1 MAANSSVSLTSLDFD
16 SYKRELKAFLKQ
28 QSAFKDYDYESSNI
42 NVLLDVLAYNTYQ
55 NAFYMNMIGNEM
67 FLDSAQLRDSVVS
80 HAKELNYLPRSFKS
94 SEATLALTI
103 VTTDQ
108 DKRNIVIPKGT
119 AFSTR
124 VGSNTY
130 LFTTAE
136 TSTVTSSN
144 TTFTTTLTVYEGDYV
159 TDTYPVSYTKPTK
172 YTISNKNVDLASL
185 KVTILEDNS
194 ATLQTYTRATS
205 LFDLT
210 SLSKVYFIQPYIG
223 DTYEIIFGDGIV
235 GRRPKN
241 ESVVVIEYRVSN
253 GELPNGARVFRAA
266 QAIDSETN
274 ITVRTVSSASA
285 GSVYETLES
294 IKYNAP
300 RAFTTQERAVTAED
314 YENLLKIN
322 FPEINTVAAY
332 GGEDATPPQFGRIF
346 LSIDLKDVDGL
357 PKVKEEEYKRFL
369 RSRATVAMEPIFIAP
384 EYLYLSIVTNI
395 KYNINLT
402 SLNPDDIRT
411 LVLSQILDFA
421 STNLNNFNRTL
432 RYSKFI
438 KTIDESDPSIISNET
453 EIKLVKYLTPTLNT
467 SQRIAVNYGIPISDT
482 IPELG
487 DSHNADDVHAIG
499 SSLFTFDGKQCNLE
513 DDGNGVIRVTTVLGD
528 SHQKLVDVGTIDYAN
543 GQLDARGFNL
553 TSYNGSYLKIYAL
566 PKFKDITSTKNTI
579 LNILEPDVEINVQQV
594 RE

>member
-28 QSAFKDYDYESSNI
+28 QSAFKDYDYESSNM

-172 YTISNKNVDLASL
+172 HIISNKNVDLASL
-185 KVTILEDNS
+185 KVTILEDNG

-266 QAIDSETN
+266 QAIDNETN
-274 ITVRTVSSASA
+274 ITVRTVSPASA

-411 LVLSQILDFA
+411 LVLSKILDFA

-467 SQRIAVNYGIPISDT
+467 SQRIAVNYGIPINDT

-499 SSLFTFDGKQCNLE
+499 SSMFTFDGKQCNLE
-513 DDGNGVIRVTTVLGD
+513 DNGNGIIRVTTVLGN
-528 SHQKLVDVGTIDYAN
+528 SHQKLVDVGTIDYDK

-553 TSYNGSYLKIYAL
+553 TSYNGSYLKIYAM

-579 LNILEPDVEINVQQV
+579 LNILEPDVEINVEQV